1 MSADNLAR
9 LNEALTYIAE
19 NDEHA
24 DIASGEAEIDESLV
38 DAVPEGGKGDAE
50 TETQSSEAATNSV
63 LSNFL
68 EYVKEQLQLEIDIH
82 KRPLCYLRGDFYWR
96 PPHPVFSLQREFGS
110 NPDMVYWRDVFVWLP
125 HLLPGFNDKRIARCI
140 RSMPADFFLLTN
152 RFVCDEQRDNN
163 PGCGKNYQ
171 GSDPDMIA
179 QLPRFVQVAFPAY
192 ISARGAISKLMM
204 SQMANTFAACFG
216 PAPFA
221 ALVSEIQYRSHADRE
236 LMYLAAA
243 EFYGQSEVP
252 PFSAFNDRNGYAGSP
267 PSTPYLKALFTDYVS
282 AHRIYAERDTASRT
296 CTIGMGDHTFQVSAP
311 IVLCTTNFLQ
321 SSFKKLLKAHKF
333 SMRAFTVLNEF
344 EEVRAHS
351 LTQTKSL
358 DFVKDMFEG
367 IRDGLKNANHPPTQ
381 IFYTDSPQLE
391 RPFHET
397 MNPSLTRD
405 VEPITDWTDLPR
417 FDRSSEIPV
426 TSLSDSMAID
436 DAAHD
441 LLRDLITPDSRLA
454 VVALTVKDL
463 TSRSDVLPSLRA
475 IPHNPQIIKIG
486 HSVRASLQT
495 IADQFL
501 LPEIS
506 KLAKA
511 KNPPILDLGMYAKLK
526 GAACKPVAE
535 GSLAEH
541 PGYLYAVMDD
551 NGTTKKINVT
561 PSRSVVLI
569 SKVLVPGAIHRLHGQ
584 TMEWIFTHGAEAVVS
599 TSQLLTRGKRPPISS
614 GIISRAFGAPAPP
627 NLSENSFTLSIE
639 RKKTA
644 EEFDNDSDDESDD
657 NNTFEF
663 DEDSYPDE
671 DFDEVPDIDEEYL
684 FNTFKPVDEV
694 LGL

>member
-1 MSADNLAR
+1 MKPSHISLKMMSMQTLLQAR
-9 LNEALTYIAE
+9 
-19 NDEHA
+19 
-24 DIASGEAEIDESLV
+24 AEIDESLV
-38 DAVPEGGKGDAE
+38 DAVPEGGEGDAE

-96 PPHPVFSLQREFGS
+96 PPHPVFSLQREFGT

-125 HLLPGFNDKRIARCI
+125 HLLPGAPERFKCSCGLPLSRKGFNDKPIARC
-140 RSMPADFFLLTN
+140 
-152 RFVCDEQRDNN
+152 
-163 PGCGKNYQ
+163 
-171 GSDPDMIA
+171 
-179 QLPRFVQVAFPAY
+179 AY

-204 SQMANTFAACFG
+204 SQMANTFAARFG

-296 CTIGMGDHTFQVSAP
+296 CTIGMGDHTFQ
-311 IVLCTTNFLQ
+311 
-321 SSFKKLLKAHKF
+321 LLKYMGDLKGTQIFNA
-333 SMRAFTVLNEF
+333 AFTVLNEF
-344 EEVRAHS
+344 EEFHAHS

-367 IRDGLKNANHPPTQ
+367 IH
-381 IFYTDSPQLE
+381 SPQL
-391 RPFHET
+391 
-397 MNPSLTRD
+397 
-405 VEPITDWTDLPR
+405 
-417 FDRSSEIPV
+417 
-426 TSLSDSMAID
+426 
-436 DAAHD
+436 
-441 LLRDLITPDSRLA
+441 
-454 VVALTVKDL
+454 
-463 TSRSDVLPSLRA
+463 
-475 IPHNPQIIKIG
+475 Q
-486 HSVRASLQT
+486 
-495 IADQFL
+495 
-501 LPEIS
+501 
-506 KLAKA
+506 
-511 KNPPILDLGMYAKLK
+511 
-526 GAACKPVAE
+526 ACKPVAE

-627 NLSENSFTLSIE
+627 NLSENVPAFIPSPPELHFEHWTE
-639 RKKTA
+639 NTA

-657 NNTFEF
+657 NDTFEF
-663 DEDSYPDE
+663 DEDSYPDQ

-684 FNTFKPVDEV
+684 FNTFKPVDEHTSVADLMEGVERTFTLMQQSAKLPTRHLVRDQTDERAVREV
-694 LGL
+694 LEREGANWQYIKRAKSKALNKRIRRTIPPPSVLVLRLEALFKAYENIQCSAKKEGGSFFSDDAKDMIQRLLKLHEMAISQILLAFLSTTSWERIVMASICTALSEGQILSKAGSTWSFVGYLVLCEHRPSSLSAF